1 MIIQENT
8 IIHGDSL
15 TVLRQMEPESVDAI
29 ITDPPYGIN
38 YVSQTASIKN
48 DKSPFIWFLY
58 DAFRVLKSGEAGRGG
73 LICFTRWDVE
83 QTFIDAMKIAG
94 FNVKSEVIWDKV
106 YHGMG
111 DTKAAFAPSHEN
123 IVFAVKGKYSFPGS
137 RPKDLVTFP
146 KINSSKM
153 VHPTEKPV
161 GLLANLISS
170 VTKPGDLILDP
181 FDSDDVTH
189 FNARG
194 VYALLYGREDVRLS
208 AGDGDALRWLPQRAG
223 KDFREK
229 VAAIWDDARVSGFL
243 TAELTGDKS
252 AMDDGD
258 YLAMQ
263 ETGLAHLFAVSGLH
277 CAFLVTLL
285 ALLISRRQ
293 RLLCA
298 VTIPLLLFYM
308 VMVGMSPSV
317 VRACIMQIFLL
328 IAPLFRRG
336 SDPLT
341 SLAAAL
347 LVILLCNPFAAA
359 SVSLQLSFSATLGM
373 VLLSPRLYKLLTG
386 WYKGKCRP
394 LRTALCFVAANLSAT
409 LSAVVFTAPLT
420 AWYFRIFVLV
430 APLSSLLAVPAAGWS
445 FMAAFV
451 TVLLGFVWLP
461 LASLLGWISWA
472 LVRYIL
478 WIANGMMSWRYHAVY
493 FTNPYLIYWLLFLY
507 AAFIGCAATPD
518 GKRKYLL
525 ASALSVLTLTA
536 AIWVNRQD
544 YQYGVLTALT
554 LDVGQGESV
563 ILTSDGE
570 TALVD
575 CGSSN
580 SYKDPGGLAAD
591 TLHSMGVRELSAVVV
606 THYHADHT
614 NGLYEVLRRIPVQ
627 TIYLPDIED
636 EYGVRERLVSLA
648 EEKGAQVTYV
658 TKETAD
664 TLGDT
669 VLTIYPPV
677 QSGGDLNE
685 LGLTA
690 LASAGDFDLL
700 ITGDMSGSTEKKLV
714 ETYALPDIEVLVV
727 SHHGSRYS
735 SNIRFLK
742 SVTPEAAVISV
753 GDNNY
758 GHPSEETLQRL
769 LAVGADIWRT
779 DQQGTIRITVNGG

>member
-1 MIIQENT
+1 M
-8 IIHGDSL
+8 
-15 TVLRQMEPESVDAI
+15 
-29 ITDPPYGIN
+29 
-38 YVSQTASIKN
+38 
-48 DKSPFIWFLY
+48 
-58 DAFRVLKSGEAGRGG
+58 RVLATIGFSFSAGVFLAALLPWNGWQLYAAGGVLLLALAWLFAARKQKYFRRGLLILLPLAVSLAYFVGYDHLVRQPIEDRCGAASDFAATVCDWPQATERGARVTVELEGYHRARAVLYGEAELLAARP
-73 LICFTRWDVE
+73 
-83 QTFIDAMKIAG
+83 
-94 FNVKSEVIWDKV
+94 
-106 YHGMG
+106 G
-111 DTKAAFAPSHEN
+111 DTVTGTAQWQSAAH
-123 IVFAVKGKYSFPGS
+123 
-137 RPKDLVTFP
+137 
-146 KINSSKM
+146 
-153 VHPTEKPV
+153 
-161 GLLANLISS
+161 
-170 VTKPGDLILDP
+170 

-223 KDFREK
+223 KAFREK

-451 TVLLGFVWLP
+451 TALLGFVWLP
-461 LASLLGWISWA
+461 LASLLGWISWV

-493 FTNPYLIYWLLFLY
+493 FTNPYLVYWLLFLY

-563 ILTSDGE
+563 ILTSGGE

-742 SVTPEAAVISV
+742 AVMPEAAVISV

>member
-1 MIIQENT
+1 M
-8 IIHGDSL
+8 
-15 TVLRQMEPESVDAI
+15 
-29 ITDPPYGIN
+29 
-38 YVSQTASIKN
+38 
-48 DKSPFIWFLY
+48 
-58 DAFRVLKSGEAGRGG
+58 RVLATIGFSFSAGVFLAALLPWTGWQLYAAGGVLLLALAWLFAARKQKYFRRGLLILLPLVVSLAYFAGYDHLVRQPIEDRCGVVSDFTATVCDWPQATERGARVTVELEGYHRARAVLYGEAELLAARP
-73 LICFTRWDVE
+73 
-83 QTFIDAMKIAG
+83 
-94 FNVKSEVIWDKV
+94 
-106 YHGMG
+106 G
-111 DTKAAFAPSHEN
+111 DTVTGTAQWQSAAH
-123 IVFAVKGKYSFPGS
+123 
-137 RPKDLVTFP
+137 
-146 KINSSKM
+146 
-153 VHPTEKPV
+153 
-161 GLLANLISS
+161 
-170 VTKPGDLILDP
+170 

-223 KDFREK
+223 KAFREK
-229 VAAIWDDARVSGFL
+229 VAAIWDDPRVSGFL

-394 LRTALCFVAANLSAT
+394 LRAALCFVAANLSAT

-563 ILTSDGE
+563 ILTSGGE

-669 VLTIYPPV
+669 ILTIYPPV

-742 SVTPEAAVISV
+742 AVTPEAAVISV

-769 LAVGADIWRT
+769 LAIGADIWRT

>member
-1 MIIQENT
+1 M
-8 IIHGDSL
+8 
-15 TVLRQMEPESVDAI
+15 
-29 ITDPPYGIN
+29 
-38 YVSQTASIKN
+38 
-48 DKSPFIWFLY
+48 
-58 DAFRVLKSGEAGRGG
+58 RVLATIGFSFSAGVFLAALLPWNGWQLYAAGGVLLLALAWLFAARKQKYFRRGLLILLPLAVSLAYFAGYDHLVRQPIEDRCGAASDFTATVCDWPQATERGAKITVELEGYHRARAVLYGEAELLAARP
-73 LICFTRWDVE
+73 
-83 QTFIDAMKIAG
+83 
-94 FNVKSEVIWDKV
+94 
-106 YHGMG
+106 G
-111 DTKAAFAPSHEN
+111 DTVTGTAQWQSAAH
-123 IVFAVKGKYSFPGS
+123 
-137 RPKDLVTFP
+137 
-146 KINSSKM
+146 
-153 VHPTEKPV
+153 
-161 GLLANLISS
+161 
-170 VTKPGDLILDP
+170 

-223 KDFREK
+223 KAFREK
-229 VAAIWDDARVSGFL
+229 VAAIWDDPRVSGFL

-394 LRTALCFVAANLSAT
+394 LRAALCFVAANLSAT

-563 ILTSDGE
+563 ILTSGGE

-669 VLTIYPPV
+669 ILTIYPPV

-742 SVTPEAAVISV
+742 AVTPEAAVISV

-769 LAVGADIWRT
+769 LAIGADIWRT

>member
-1 MIIQENT
+1 M
-8 IIHGDSL
+8 
-15 TVLRQMEPESVDAI
+15 
-29 ITDPPYGIN
+29 
-38 YVSQTASIKN
+38 
-48 DKSPFIWFLY
+48 
-58 DAFRVLKSGEAGRGG
+58 RVLATIGFSFSAGVFLAALLPWNGWQLYAAGGVLLLALAWLFAARKQKYFRRGLLILLPLAVSLAYFAGYDHLVRQPIENRCGAASDFTATVCDWPQATERGARVTVELEGYRRARAVLYGEAELLAARP
-73 LICFTRWDVE
+73 
-83 QTFIDAMKIAG
+83 
-94 FNVKSEVIWDKV
+94 
-106 YHGMG
+106 G
-111 DTKAAFAPSHEN
+111 DTVTGTAQWQSAAH
-123 IVFAVKGKYSFPGS
+123 
-137 RPKDLVTFP
+137 
-146 KINSSKM
+146 
-153 VHPTEKPV
+153 
-161 GLLANLISS
+161 
-170 VTKPGDLILDP
+170 

-208 AGDGDALRWLPQRAG
+208 AGDGLRWLPQRAG
-223 KDFREK
+223 KAFREK

-394 LRTALCFVAANLSAT
+394 LRAALCFVAANLSAT

-451 TVLLGFVWLP
+451 TALLGFVWLP

-563 ILTSDGE
+563 ILTSGGE

-658 TKETAD
+658 TKETTD

>member
-1 MIIQENT
+1 M
-8 IIHGDSL
+8 
-15 TVLRQMEPESVDAI
+15 
-29 ITDPPYGIN
+29 
-38 YVSQTASIKN
+38 
-48 DKSPFIWFLY
+48 
-58 DAFRVLKSGEAGRGG
+58 RVLATIGFSFSAGVFLAALLPWTGWQLYAAGGVLLLALAWLFAARKQKYFRRGLLILLPLAVSLAYFAGYDHLVRQPIENRCGAASDFAATVCDWPQATEHGAKITVELEGYHRARAVLYGEAELLAARP
-73 LICFTRWDVE
+73 
-83 QTFIDAMKIAG
+83 
-94 FNVKSEVIWDKV
+94 
-106 YHGMG
+106 G
-111 DTKAAFAPSHEN
+111 DTVTGTAQWQSAAH
-123 IVFAVKGKYSFPGS
+123 
-137 RPKDLVTFP
+137 
-146 KINSSKM
+146 
-153 VHPTEKPV
+153 
-161 GLLANLISS
+161 
-170 VTKPGDLILDP
+170 

-223 KDFREK
+223 KAFREK
-229 VAAIWDDARVSGFL
+229 VAAIWDDPRVSGFL

-373 VLLSPRLYKLLTG
+373 VLLSSRLYKLLTG

-394 LRTALCFVAANLSAT
+394 LRAALCFVAANLSAT

-507 AAFIGCAATPD
+507 AVFIGCAATPD

-525 ASALSVLTLTA
+525 ASALSVLTLAA

-563 ILTSDGE
+563 ILTSGGE

-669 VLTIYPPV
+669 ILTIYPPV

>member
-1 MIIQENT
+1 M
-8 IIHGDSL
+8 
-15 TVLRQMEPESVDAI
+15 
-29 ITDPPYGIN
+29 
-38 YVSQTASIKN
+38 
-48 DKSPFIWFLY
+48 
-58 DAFRVLKSGEAGRGG
+58 RVLATIGLSFSAGVFLAALLPWTGWQLYAAGGVLLLALAWLFAARKQKYFRRGLLLLLSLAVSLAYFVGYDHLVRQPIENRCGAASDFTATVCDWPQATERGARVTVELEGYHRARAVLYGEAELLAARP
-73 LICFTRWDVE
+73 
-83 QTFIDAMKIAG
+83 
-94 FNVKSEVIWDKV
+94 
-106 YHGMG
+106 G
-111 DTKAAFAPSHEN
+111 DTVTGTAQWQS
-123 IVFAVKGKYSFPGS
+123 AVHF
-137 RPKDLVTFP
+137 
-146 KINSSKM
+146 N
-153 VHPTEKPV
+153 
-161 GLLANLISS
+161 
-170 VTKPGDLILDP
+170 
-181 FDSDDVTH
+181 SDDVTH

-223 KDFREK
+223 KAFREK
-229 VAAIWDDARVSGFL
+229 VAAIWDDPRVSGFL

-563 ILTSDGE
+563 ILTSGGE

-627 TIYLPDIED
+627 TVYLPDIED

>member
-1 MIIQENT
+1 M
-8 IIHGDSL
+8 
-15 TVLRQMEPESVDAI
+15 
-29 ITDPPYGIN
+29 
-38 YVSQTASIKN
+38 
-48 DKSPFIWFLY
+48 
-58 DAFRVLKSGEAGRGG
+58 RVLATIGFSFSAGVFLAALLPWTGWQLYAAGGVLLLALAWLFAARKQKYFRRGLLILLPLVVSLAYFAGYDHLVCQPIEDRCGAASDFTATVCDWPQATERGARVTVELEGYHRARAVLYGEAELLAARP
-73 LICFTRWDVE
+73 
-83 QTFIDAMKIAG
+83 
-94 FNVKSEVIWDKV
+94 
-106 YHGMG
+106 G
-111 DTKAAFAPSHEN
+111 DTVTGTAQWQSAAH
-123 IVFAVKGKYSFPGS
+123 
-137 RPKDLVTFP
+137 
-146 KINSSKM
+146 
-153 VHPTEKPV
+153 
-161 GLLANLISS
+161 
-170 VTKPGDLILDP
+170 

-223 KDFREK
+223 KAFREK
-229 VAAIWDDARVSGFL
+229 VAAIWDDPRVSGFL

-394 LRTALCFVAANLSAT
+394 LRAALCFVAANLSAT

-563 ILTSDGE
+563 ILTSGGE

-742 SVTPEAAVISV
+742 AVTPEAAVISV

-769 LAVGADIWRT
+769 LAIGADIWRT

>member
-1 MIIQENT
+1 MCVLAT
-8 IIHGDSL
+8 IGFSFSAGVFLAALLPWTGWQLYAAGGVLLLALAWLFAARKQKYFRRGLLILLPLVVSL
-15 TVLRQMEPESVDAI
+15 AYFAGYDHLVRQPIEDRCGAASDFTATVCDWPQATERGARVTVELEGYHRARAV
-29 ITDPPYGIN
+29 
-38 YVSQTASIKN
+38 
-48 DKSPFIWFLY
+48 LY
-58 DAFRVLKSGEAGRGG
+58 GEAELLAARP
-73 LICFTRWDVE
+73 
-83 QTFIDAMKIAG
+83 
-94 FNVKSEVIWDKV
+94 
-106 YHGMG
+106 G
-111 DTKAAFAPSHEN
+111 DTVTGTAQWQSAAH
-123 IVFAVKGKYSFPGS
+123 
-137 RPKDLVTFP
+137 
-146 KINSSKM
+146 
-153 VHPTEKPV
+153 
-161 GLLANLISS
+161 
-170 VTKPGDLILDP
+170 

-223 KDFREK
+223 KAFREK
-229 VAAIWDDARVSGFL
+229 VAAIWDDPRVSGFL

-394 LRTALCFVAANLSAT
+394 LRAALCFVAANLSAT

-563 ILTSDGE
+563 ILTSGGE

-669 VLTIYPPV
+669 ILTIYPPV

-742 SVTPEAAVISV
+742 AVTPEAAVISV

-769 LAVGADIWRT
+769 LAIGADIWRT

>member
-1 MIIQENT
+1 M
-8 IIHGDSL
+8 
-15 TVLRQMEPESVDAI
+15 
-29 ITDPPYGIN
+29 
-38 YVSQTASIKN
+38 
-48 DKSPFIWFLY
+48 
-58 DAFRVLKSGEAGRGG
+58 RVLATIGFSFSAGVFLAALLPWTGWQLYAAGGVLLLALAWLFAARKQKYFRRGLLILLPLVVSLAYFAGYDHLVRQPIEDRCGAASDFTATVCDWPQATERGARVTVELEGYHRARAVLYGEAELLAARP
-73 LICFTRWDVE
+73 
-83 QTFIDAMKIAG
+83 
-94 FNVKSEVIWDKV
+94 
-106 YHGMG
+106 G
-111 DTKAAFAPSHEN
+111 DTVTGTAQWQSAAH
-123 IVFAVKGKYSFPGS
+123 
-137 RPKDLVTFP
+137 
-146 KINSSKM
+146 
-153 VHPTEKPV
+153 
-161 GLLANLISS
+161 
-170 VTKPGDLILDP
+170 

-223 KDFREK
+223 KAFREK
-229 VAAIWDDARVSGFL
+229 VAAIWDDPRVSGFL

-373 VLLSPRLYKLLTG
+373 VQLSPRLYKLLTG

-394 LRTALCFVAANLSAT
+394 LRAALCFVAANLSAT

-563 ILTSDGE
+563 ILTSGGE

-669 VLTIYPPV
+669 ILTIYPPV

-742 SVTPEAAVISV
+742 AVTPEAAVISV

-769 LAVGADIWRT
+769 LAIGADIWRT

>member
-1 MIIQENT
+1 M
-8 IIHGDSL
+8 
-15 TVLRQMEPESVDAI
+15 
-29 ITDPPYGIN
+29 
-38 YVSQTASIKN
+38 
-48 DKSPFIWFLY
+48 
-58 DAFRVLKSGEAGRGG
+58 RVLATIGFSFSAGVFLAALLPWNGWQLYAAGGVLLLALAWLFAARKQKYFRRGLLILLPLAVSLAYFAGYDHLVRQPIEDRCGAASDFAATVCDWPQATERGARVTVELEGYHRARAVLYGEAELLAARP
-73 LICFTRWDVE
+73 
-83 QTFIDAMKIAG
+83 
-94 FNVKSEVIWDKV
+94 
-106 YHGMG
+106 G
-111 DTKAAFAPSHEN
+111 DTVTGTAQWQSAAH
-123 IVFAVKGKYSFPGS
+123 
-137 RPKDLVTFP
+137 
-146 KINSSKM
+146 
-153 VHPTEKPV
+153 
-161 GLLANLISS
+161 
-170 VTKPGDLILDP
+170 

-223 KDFREK
+223 KAFREK
-229 VAAIWDDARVSGFL
+229 VAAIWDDPRVSGFL

-373 VLLSPRLYKLLTG
+373 VLLSPRLYKLLAG

-394 LRTALCFVAANLSAT
+394 LRAALCFVAANLSAT

-461 LASLLGWISWA
+461 LASLLGWISWV

-563 ILTSDGE
+563 ILTSGGE

-714 ETYALPDIEVLVV
+714 ETYALPNIEVLVV

-742 SVTPEAAVISV
+742 AVTPEAAVISV

>member
-1 MIIQENT
+1 M
-8 IIHGDSL
+8 
-15 TVLRQMEPESVDAI
+15 
-29 ITDPPYGIN
+29 
-38 YVSQTASIKN
+38 
-48 DKSPFIWFLY
+48 
-58 DAFRVLKSGEAGRGG
+58 RVLATIGFSFSAGVFLAALLPWNGWQLYAAGGVLLLALAWLFAARKQKYFRRGLLILLPLAVSLAYFAGYDHLVRQPIENRCGAASDFAATVCDWPQATERGARVTVELEGYHRARAVLYGEAELLAARP
-73 LICFTRWDVE
+73 
-83 QTFIDAMKIAG
+83 
-94 FNVKSEVIWDKV
+94 
-106 YHGMG
+106 G
-111 DTKAAFAPSHEN
+111 DTVTGTAQWQSAAH
-123 IVFAVKGKYSFPGS
+123 
-137 RPKDLVTFP
+137 
-146 KINSSKM
+146 
-153 VHPTEKPV
+153 
-161 GLLANLISS
+161 
-170 VTKPGDLILDP
+170 

-223 KDFREK
+223 KAFREK
-229 VAAIWDDARVSGFL
+229 VAAIWDDPRVSGFL

>member
-1 MIIQENT
+1 M
-8 IIHGDSL
+8 
-15 TVLRQMEPESVDAI
+15 
-29 ITDPPYGIN
+29 
-38 YVSQTASIKN
+38 
-48 DKSPFIWFLY
+48 
-58 DAFRVLKSGEAGRGG
+58 RVLATIGFSFSAGVFLAALLPWTGWQLYAAGGVLLLALAWLFAARKQKYFRRGLLILLPLAVSLAYFAGYDHLVRQPIEDRCGAASDFTATVCDWPQATERGARVTVELEGYHRARAVLYGEAELLAARP
-73 LICFTRWDVE
+73 
-83 QTFIDAMKIAG
+83 
-94 FNVKSEVIWDKV
+94 
-106 YHGMG
+106 G
-111 DTKAAFAPSHEN
+111 DTVTGTAQWQSAAH
-123 IVFAVKGKYSFPGS
+123 
-137 RPKDLVTFP
+137 
-146 KINSSKM
+146 
-153 VHPTEKPV
+153 
-161 GLLANLISS
+161 
-170 VTKPGDLILDP
+170 

-223 KDFREK
+223 KAFREK
-229 VAAIWDDARVSGFL
+229 VATIWDDARVSGFL

-563 ILTSDGE
+563 ILTSGGE

>member
-1 MIIQENT
+1 MLLALAWLFAARKQKYFRRGLLILLPLAV
-8 IIHGDSL
+8 SL
-15 TVLRQMEPESVDAI
+15 AYFAGYDHLVRQPIEDRCGAASDFAATVCDWPQATERGARVTVELEGYHRARAV
-29 ITDPPYGIN
+29 
-38 YVSQTASIKN
+38 
-48 DKSPFIWFLY
+48 LY
-58 DAFRVLKSGEAGRGG
+58 GEAELLAARP
-73 LICFTRWDVE
+73 
-83 QTFIDAMKIAG
+83 
-94 FNVKSEVIWDKV
+94 
-106 YHGMG
+106 G
-111 DTKAAFAPSHEN
+111 DTVTGTAQWQSAAH
-123 IVFAVKGKYSFPGS
+123 
-137 RPKDLVTFP
+137 
-146 KINSSKM
+146 
-153 VHPTEKPV
+153 
-161 GLLANLISS
+161 
-170 VTKPGDLILDP
+170 

-223 KDFREK
+223 KAFREK
-229 VAAIWDDARVSGFL
+229 VAAIWDDPRVSGFL

-373 VLLSPRLYKLLTG
+373 VLLSPRLYKLLAG

-394 LRTALCFVAANLSAT
+394 LRAALCFVAANLSAT

-461 LASLLGWISWA
+461 LASLLGWISWV

-563 ILTSDGE
+563 ILTSGGE

>member
-1 MIIQENT
+1 M
-8 IIHGDSL
+8 
-15 TVLRQMEPESVDAI
+15 
-29 ITDPPYGIN
+29 
-38 YVSQTASIKN
+38 
-48 DKSPFIWFLY
+48 
-58 DAFRVLKSGEAGRGG
+58 RVLATIGFSFSAGVFLAALLPWNGWQLYAAGGVLLLALAWLFAARKQKYFRRGLLILLPLAVSLAYFAGYDHLVRQPIEDRCGAASDFTATVCDWPQATERGAKITVELEGYHRARAVLYGEAELLAARP
-73 LICFTRWDVE
+73 
-83 QTFIDAMKIAG
+83 
-94 FNVKSEVIWDKV
+94 
-106 YHGMG
+106 G
-111 DTKAAFAPSHEN
+111 DTVTGTAQWQS
-123 IVFAVKGKYSFPGS
+123 AV
-137 RPKDLVTFP
+137 
-146 KINSSKM
+146 
-153 VHPTEKPV
+153 H
-161 GLLANLISS
+161 
-170 VTKPGDLILDP
+170 

-223 KDFREK
+223 KAFREK

-328 IAPLFRRG
+328 IAPLFRRS

-563 ILTSDGE
+563 ILTSGGE

-658 TKETAD
+658 TKETTD

>member
-1 MIIQENT
+1 MTGGGERT
-8 IIHGDSL
+8 
-15 TVLRQMEPESVDAI
+15 M
-29 ITDPPYGIN
+29 
-38 YVSQTASIKN
+38 
-48 DKSPFIWFLY
+48 
-58 DAFRVLKSGEAGRGG
+58 RVLATIGFSFSAGVFLAALLPWNGWQLYAAGGVLLLALAWLFAARKQKYFRRGLLILLPLAVSLAYFAGYDHLVRQPIEDRCGAASDFAATVCDWPQATERGARVTVELEGYYRARAVLYGEAELLAARP
-73 LICFTRWDVE
+73 
-83 QTFIDAMKIAG
+83 
-94 FNVKSEVIWDKV
+94 
-106 YHGMG
+106 G
-111 DTKAAFAPSHEN
+111 DTVTGTAQWQS
-123 IVFAVKGKYSFPGS
+123 AV
-137 RPKDLVTFP
+137 
-146 KINSSKM
+146 
-153 VHPTEKPV
+153 H
-161 GLLANLISS
+161 
-170 VTKPGDLILDP
+170 

-223 KDFREK
+223 KAFREK

-563 ILTSDGE
+563 ILTSGGE

-591 TLHSMGVRELSAVVV
+591 MLHSMGVRELSAVVV

-627 TIYLPDIED
+627 TVYLPDIED

-742 SVTPEAAVISV
+742 AVMPEAAVISV

>member
-1 MIIQENT
+1 M
-8 IIHGDSL
+8 
-15 TVLRQMEPESVDAI
+15 
-29 ITDPPYGIN
+29 
-38 YVSQTASIKN
+38 
-48 DKSPFIWFLY
+48 
-58 DAFRVLKSGEAGRGG
+58 RVLATIGFSFSAGVFLAALLPWNGWQLYAAGGVLLLALAWLFAARKQKYFRRGLLILLPLAVSLAYFAGYDHLVRQPIENRCGAASDFAATVCDWPQATERGAKITVELEGYHRARAVLYGEAELLAARP
-73 LICFTRWDVE
+73 
-83 QTFIDAMKIAG
+83 
-94 FNVKSEVIWDKV
+94 
-106 YHGMG
+106 G
-111 DTKAAFAPSHEN
+111 DTVTGTAQWQS
-123 IVFAVKGKYSFPGS
+123 AVHF
-137 RPKDLVTFP
+137 
-146 KINSSKM
+146 N
-153 VHPTEKPV
+153 
-161 GLLANLISS
+161 
-170 VTKPGDLILDP
+170 
-181 FDSDDVTH
+181 SDDVTH

-223 KDFREK
+223 KAFREK

-493 FTNPYLIYWLLFLY
+493 FTNPYLVYWLLFLY

-563 ILTSDGE
+563 ILTSGGE

>member
-1 MIIQENT
+1 M
-8 IIHGDSL
+8 
-15 TVLRQMEPESVDAI
+15 
-29 ITDPPYGIN
+29 
-38 YVSQTASIKN
+38 
-48 DKSPFIWFLY
+48 
-58 DAFRVLKSGEAGRGG
+58 RVLATIGFSFSAGVFLAALLPWNGWQLYAAGAVTLLALAWLFAARGRKYFRRGLLLLLSLAVSLAYFVGYDHLVRQPIEDRCGAASDFAATVCDWPQATERGAKITVELEGYHRARAVLYGEAELLAARP
-73 LICFTRWDVE
+73 
-83 QTFIDAMKIAG
+83 
-94 FNVKSEVIWDKV
+94 
-106 YHGMG
+106 G
-111 DTKAAFAPSHEN
+111 DTVTGTAQWQS
-123 IVFAVKGKYSFPGS
+123 AVHF
-137 RPKDLVTFP
+137 
-146 KINSSKM
+146 N
-153 VHPTEKPV
+153 
-161 GLLANLISS
+161 
-170 VTKPGDLILDP
+170 
-181 FDSDDVTH
+181 SDDVTH

-208 AGDGDALRWLPQRAG
+208 AGDGDALRWLPQQAG
-223 KDFREK
+223 KAFREK
-229 VAAIWDDARVSGFL
+229 VAAIWDDPRVSGFL

-373 VLLSPRLYKLLTG
+373 VLLSLRLYKLLTG

-420 AWYFRIFVLV
+420 AYYFRIFVLV

-563 ILTSDGE
+563 ILTSGGE

-742 SVTPEAAVISV
+742 AVMPEAAVISV

>member
-1 MIIQENT
+1 M
-8 IIHGDSL
+8 
-15 TVLRQMEPESVDAI
+15 
-29 ITDPPYGIN
+29 
-38 YVSQTASIKN
+38 
-48 DKSPFIWFLY
+48 
-58 DAFRVLKSGEAGRGG
+58 RVLATIGFSFSAGVFLAALLPWTGWQLYAAGGVLLLALAWLFAARKQKYFRRGLLILLPLAVSLAYFAGYDHLVRQPIEDRCGAASDFTATVCDWPQATERGARVTVELEGYHRARAVLYGEAELLAARP
-73 LICFTRWDVE
+73 
-83 QTFIDAMKIAG
+83 
-94 FNVKSEVIWDKV
+94 
-106 YHGMG
+106 G
-111 DTKAAFAPSHEN
+111 DTVTGTAQWQSAAH
-123 IVFAVKGKYSFPGS
+123 
-137 RPKDLVTFP
+137 
-146 KINSSKM
+146 
-153 VHPTEKPV
+153 
-161 GLLANLISS
+161 
-170 VTKPGDLILDP
+170 

-223 KDFREK
+223 KAFREK
-229 VAAIWDDARVSGFL
+229 VAAIWDDPRVSGFL

-394 LRTALCFVAANLSAT
+394 LRAALCFVAANLSAT

-461 LASLLGWISWA
+461 LVRLLGWISWV

-525 ASALSVLTLTA
+525 VSALSVLTLTA
-536 AIWVNRQD
+536 AIWVNCQD

-563 ILTSDGE
+563 ILTSGGE

>member
-1 MIIQENT
+1 M
-8 IIHGDSL
+8 
-15 TVLRQMEPESVDAI
+15 
-29 ITDPPYGIN
+29 
-38 YVSQTASIKN
+38 
-48 DKSPFIWFLY
+48 
-58 DAFRVLKSGEAGRGG
+58 RVLATIGFSFSAGVFLAALLPWNGWQLYAAGGVLLLALAWLFAARKQKYFRRGLLILLPLAVSLAYFAGYDHLVRQPIEDRCGAASDFTATVCDWPQATERGARVTVELEGYHRARAVLYGEAELLAARP
-73 LICFTRWDVE
+73 
-83 QTFIDAMKIAG
+83 
-94 FNVKSEVIWDKV
+94 
-106 YHGMG
+106 G
-111 DTKAAFAPSHEN
+111 DTVTGTAQWQSAAH
-123 IVFAVKGKYSFPGS
+123 
-137 RPKDLVTFP
+137 
-146 KINSSKM
+146 
-153 VHPTEKPV
+153 
-161 GLLANLISS
+161 
-170 VTKPGDLILDP
+170 

-194 VYALLYGREDVRLS
+194 VYVLLYGREDVRLS

-223 KDFREK
+223 KAFREK
-229 VAAIWDDARVSGFL
+229 VAAIWDDPRVSGFL

-394 LRTALCFVAANLSAT
+394 LRAALCFVAANLSAT

-525 ASALSVLTLTA
+525 ASALSVATLTA

-563 ILTSDGE
+563 ILTSGGE

>member
-1 MIIQENT
+1 M
-8 IIHGDSL
+8 
-15 TVLRQMEPESVDAI
+15 
-29 ITDPPYGIN
+29 
-38 YVSQTASIKN
+38 
-48 DKSPFIWFLY
+48 
-58 DAFRVLKSGEAGRGG
+58 RVLATIGFSFSAGVFLAALLPWNGWQLYAAGGILLLALAWLFAARKQKYFRRGLLILLPLAVSLAYFAGYDHLVRQPIEDRCGAVSDFAATVCDWPQATERGARVTVELEGYHRARAVLYGEAELLAARP
-73 LICFTRWDVE
+73 
-83 QTFIDAMKIAG
+83 
-94 FNVKSEVIWDKV
+94 
-106 YHGMG
+106 G
-111 DTKAAFAPSHEN
+111 DTVTGTAQWQSAAH
-123 IVFAVKGKYSFPGS
+123 
-137 RPKDLVTFP
+137 
-146 KINSSKM
+146 
-153 VHPTEKPV
+153 
-161 GLLANLISS
+161 
-170 VTKPGDLILDP
+170 

-223 KDFREK
+223 KAFREK
-229 VAAIWDDARVSGFL
+229 VAAIWDDPRVSGFL

-373 VLLSPRLYKLLTG
+373 VLLSPRLYKLLAG

-394 LRTALCFVAANLSAT
+394 LRAALCFVAANLSAT

-461 LASLLGWISWA
+461 LASLLGWISWV

-563 ILTSDGE
+563 ILTSGGE

-714 ETYALPDIEVLVV
+714 ETYALPNIEVLVV

-742 SVTPEAAVISV
+742 AVTPEAAVISV

>member
-1 MIIQENT
+1 M
-8 IIHGDSL
+8 
-15 TVLRQMEPESVDAI
+15 
-29 ITDPPYGIN
+29 
-38 YVSQTASIKN
+38 
-48 DKSPFIWFLY
+48 
-58 DAFRVLKSGEAGRGG
+58 RVLATIGFSFSAGVFLAALLPWTGWQLYAAGGVLLLALVWLFAARKQKYFRRGLLILLPLVVSLAYFAGYDHLVRQPIEDRCGAASDFTATVCDWPQATERGARVTVELEGYHRARAVLYGEAELLAARP
-73 LICFTRWDVE
+73 
-83 QTFIDAMKIAG
+83 
-94 FNVKSEVIWDKV
+94 
-106 YHGMG
+106 G
-111 DTKAAFAPSHEN
+111 DTVTGTAQWQSAAH
-123 IVFAVKGKYSFPGS
+123 
-137 RPKDLVTFP
+137 
-146 KINSSKM
+146 
-153 VHPTEKPV
+153 
-161 GLLANLISS
+161 
-170 VTKPGDLILDP
+170 

-223 KDFREK
+223 KAFREK
-229 VAAIWDDARVSGFL
+229 VAAIWDDPRVSGFL

-394 LRTALCFVAANLSAT
+394 LRAALCFVAANLSAT

-563 ILTSDGE
+563 ILTSGGE

-669 VLTIYPPV
+669 ILTIYPPV

-742 SVTPEAAVISV
+742 AVTPEAAVISV

-769 LAVGADIWRT
+769 LAIGADIWRT

>member
-1 MIIQENT
+1 MRVLATIGFSFSAGVFLAALLPWNGWQLYAAGGVLLLALAWLFAARKQKYFRRGLLLLLSLAVSLAYFVGYDHLVRQPIENRCGAASDFT
-8 IIHGDSL
+8 ATVCDWPQATERGARVTVELEGYHRAR
-15 TVLRQMEPESVDAI
+15 TVL
-29 ITDPPYGIN
+29 Y
-38 YVSQTASIKN
+38 
-48 DKSPFIWFLY
+48 
-58 DAFRVLKSGEAGRGG
+58 GEAELLAARP
-73 LICFTRWDVE
+73 
-83 QTFIDAMKIAG
+83 
-94 FNVKSEVIWDKV
+94 
-106 YHGMG
+106 G
-111 DTKAAFAPSHEN
+111 DTVTGTAQWQSAAHFN
-123 IVFAVKGKYSFPGS
+123 
-137 RPKDLVTFP
+137 
-146 KINSSKM
+146 
-153 VHPTEKPV
+153 
-161 GLLANLISS
+161 
-170 VTKPGDLILDP
+170 
-181 FDSDDVTH
+181 SDDVTH

-223 KDFREK
+223 KAFREK

-461 LASLLGWISWA
+461 LASLLGWISWT

-563 ILTSDGE
+563 ILTSGGE

>member
-1 MIIQENT
+1 M
-8 IIHGDSL
+8 
-15 TVLRQMEPESVDAI
+15 
-29 ITDPPYGIN
+29 
-38 YVSQTASIKN
+38 
-48 DKSPFIWFLY
+48 
-58 DAFRVLKSGEAGRGG
+58 RVLATIGFSFSAGVFLAALLPWTGWQLYAAGGVLLLALAWLFAARKQKYFRRGLLILLPLVVSLAYFAGYDHLVRQPIEDRCGAASDFTATVCDWPQATERGARVTVELEGYHRARAVLYGEAELLAARP
-73 LICFTRWDVE
+73 
-83 QTFIDAMKIAG
+83 
-94 FNVKSEVIWDKV
+94 
-106 YHGMG
+106 G
-111 DTKAAFAPSHEN
+111 DTVTGTAQWQSAAH
-123 IVFAVKGKYSFPGS
+123 
-137 RPKDLVTFP
+137 
-146 KINSSKM
+146 
-153 VHPTEKPV
+153 
-161 GLLANLISS
+161 
-170 VTKPGDLILDP
+170 

-223 KDFREK
+223 KAFREK
-229 VAAIWDDARVSGFL
+229 VAAIWDDPRVSGFL

-373 VLLSPRLYKLLTG
+373 VLLSPRLYKLLAG

-394 LRTALCFVAANLSAT
+394 LRAALCFVAANLSAT

-461 LASLLGWISWA
+461 LASLLGWISWV

-563 ILTSDGE
+563 ILTSGGE

-669 VLTIYPPV
+669 ILTIYPPV

>member
-1 MIIQENT
+1 M
-8 IIHGDSL
+8 
-15 TVLRQMEPESVDAI
+15 
-29 ITDPPYGIN
+29 
-38 YVSQTASIKN
+38 
-48 DKSPFIWFLY
+48 
-58 DAFRVLKSGEAGRGG
+58 RVLATIGFSFSAGVFLAALLPWTGWQLYAAGGVLLLALAWLFAARKQKYFRRGLLILLPLVVSLAYFAGYDHLVRQPIEDRCGAASDFTATVCDWPQATERGARVTVELEGYHRARAVLYGEAELLAARP
-73 LICFTRWDVE
+73 
-83 QTFIDAMKIAG
+83 
-94 FNVKSEVIWDKV
+94 
-106 YHGMG
+106 G
-111 DTKAAFAPSHEN
+111 DTVTGTAQWQSAAH
-123 IVFAVKGKYSFPGS
+123 
-137 RPKDLVTFP
+137 
-146 KINSSKM
+146 
-153 VHPTEKPV
+153 
-161 GLLANLISS
+161 
-170 VTKPGDLILDP
+170 

-223 KDFREK
+223 KAFREK
-229 VAAIWDDARVSGFL
+229 VAAIWDDPRVSGFL

-394 LRTALCFVAANLSAT
+394 LRAALCFVAANLSAT

-536 AIWVNRQD
+536 GIWVNRQD

-563 ILTSDGE
+563 ILTSGGE

-669 VLTIYPPV
+669 ILTIYPPV

-742 SVTPEAAVISV
+742 AVTPEAAVISV

-769 LAVGADIWRT
+769 LAIGADIWRT

>member
-1 MIIQENT
+1 M
-8 IIHGDSL
+8 
-15 TVLRQMEPESVDAI
+15 
-29 ITDPPYGIN
+29 
-38 YVSQTASIKN
+38 
-48 DKSPFIWFLY
+48 
-58 DAFRVLKSGEAGRGG
+58 RVLATIGFSFSAGVFLAALLPWTGWQLYAAGGVLLLALAWLFAARKQKYFRRGLLILLPLAVSLAYFAGYDHLVRQPIENRCGAASDFTATVCDWPQATERGARVTVELEGYHRARAVLYGEAELLAARP
-73 LICFTRWDVE
+73 
-83 QTFIDAMKIAG
+83 
-94 FNVKSEVIWDKV
+94 
-106 YHGMG
+106 G
-111 DTKAAFAPSHEN
+111 DTVTGTAQWQSAAH
-123 IVFAVKGKYSFPGS
+123 
-137 RPKDLVTFP
+137 
-146 KINSSKM
+146 
-153 VHPTEKPV
+153 
-161 GLLANLISS
+161 
-170 VTKPGDLILDP
+170 

-223 KDFREK
+223 KAFREK
-229 VAAIWDDARVSGFL
+229 VAAIWDDPRVSGFL

-563 ILTSDGE
+563 ILTSGGE

>member
-1 MIIQENT
+1 M
-8 IIHGDSL
+8 
-15 TVLRQMEPESVDAI
+15 
-29 ITDPPYGIN
+29 
-38 YVSQTASIKN
+38 
-48 DKSPFIWFLY
+48 
-58 DAFRVLKSGEAGRGG
+58 RVLATIGFSFSAGVFLAALLPWTGWQLYAAGGVLLLALAWLFAARKQKYFRRGLLILLPLAVSLAYFAGYDYLVRQPIEDRCGAASDFTATVCDWPQATERGARVTVELEGYHRARAVLYGEAELLAARP
-73 LICFTRWDVE
+73 
-83 QTFIDAMKIAG
+83 
-94 FNVKSEVIWDKV
+94 
-106 YHGMG
+106 G
-111 DTKAAFAPSHEN
+111 DTVTGTAQWQSAAH
-123 IVFAVKGKYSFPGS
+123 
-137 RPKDLVTFP
+137 
-146 KINSSKM
+146 
-153 VHPTEKPV
+153 
-161 GLLANLISS
+161 
-170 VTKPGDLILDP
+170 

-223 KDFREK
+223 KAFREK
-229 VAAIWDDARVSGFL
+229 VAAIWDDPRVSGFL

-563 ILTSDGE
+563 ILTSGGE

-627 TIYLPDIED
+627 TVYLPDIED

-742 SVTPEAAVISV
+742 SVTPETAVISV

>member
-1 MIIQENT
+1 M
-8 IIHGDSL
+8 
-15 TVLRQMEPESVDAI
+15 
-29 ITDPPYGIN
+29 
-38 YVSQTASIKN
+38 
-48 DKSPFIWFLY
+48 
-58 DAFRVLKSGEAGRGG
+58 RVLATIGFSFSAGVFLAALLPWNGWQLYAAGGILLLALAWLFAARKQKYFRRGLLILLPLAVSLAYFAGYDHLVRQPIEDRCGAASDFAATVCDWPQATERGARVTVELEGYHRARAVLYGEAELLAARP
-73 LICFTRWDVE
+73 
-83 QTFIDAMKIAG
+83 
-94 FNVKSEVIWDKV
+94 
-106 YHGMG
+106 G
-111 DTKAAFAPSHEN
+111 DTVTGTAQWQSAAH
-123 IVFAVKGKYSFPGS
+123 
-137 RPKDLVTFP
+137 
-146 KINSSKM
+146 
-153 VHPTEKPV
+153 
-161 GLLANLISS
+161 
-170 VTKPGDLILDP
+170 

-223 KDFREK
+223 KAFREK

-373 VLLSPRLYKLLTG
+373 VLLSPRLYKLLAG

-445 FMAAFV
+445 FMTAFV

-563 ILTSDGE
+563 ILTSGGE

-627 TIYLPDIED
+627 TVYLPDIED

-658 TKETAD
+658 TKETTD

-690 LASAGDFDLL
+690 LASTGDFDLL

>member
-1 MIIQENT
+1 M
-8 IIHGDSL
+8 
-15 TVLRQMEPESVDAI
+15 
-29 ITDPPYGIN
+29 
-38 YVSQTASIKN
+38 
-48 DKSPFIWFLY
+48 
-58 DAFRVLKSGEAGRGG
+58 RVLATIGFSFSAGVFLAALLPWTGWQLYAAGGVLLLALAWLFAVRKQKYFRRGLLILLPLAVSLAYFAGYDHLVRQPIEDRCGAASDFTATVCDWPQATERGARVTVELEGYHQARAVLYGEAELLAARP
-73 LICFTRWDVE
+73 
-83 QTFIDAMKIAG
+83 
-94 FNVKSEVIWDKV
+94 
-106 YHGMG
+106 G
-111 DTKAAFAPSHEN
+111 DTVTGTAQWQSAAH
-123 IVFAVKGKYSFPGS
+123 
-137 RPKDLVTFP
+137 
-146 KINSSKM
+146 
-153 VHPTEKPV
+153 
-161 GLLANLISS
+161 
-170 VTKPGDLILDP
+170 

-223 KDFREK
+223 KAFREK
-229 VAAIWDDARVSGFL
+229 VAAIWDDPRVSGFL

-507 AAFIGCAATPD
+507 AVFIGCAATPD

-525 ASALSVLTLTA
+525 ASALSVLTLAA

-563 ILTSDGE
+563 ILTSGGE

-714 ETYALPDIEVLVV
+714 ETYALPNIEVLVV

-742 SVTPEAAVISV
+742 AVTPEAAVISV

>member
-1 MIIQENT
+1 M
-8 IIHGDSL
+8 
-15 TVLRQMEPESVDAI
+15 
-29 ITDPPYGIN
+29 
-38 YVSQTASIKN
+38 
-48 DKSPFIWFLY
+48 
-58 DAFRVLKSGEAGRGG
+58 RVLATIGFSFSAGVFLAALLPWNGWQLYAAGGVLLLALAWLFAARKQKYFRRGLLILLPLAVSLAYFAGYDHLVRQPIEDRCGAASDFAATVCDWPQATERGARVTVELEGYHRARAVLYGEAE
-73 LICFTRWDVE
+73 LLAA
-83 QTFIDAMKIAG
+83 QP
-94 FNVKSEVIWDKV
+94 
-106 YHGMG
+106 G
-111 DTKAAFAPSHEN
+111 DTVTGTAQWQSAAH
-123 IVFAVKGKYSFPGS
+123 
-137 RPKDLVTFP
+137 
-146 KINSSKM
+146 
-153 VHPTEKPV
+153 
-161 GLLANLISS
+161 
-170 VTKPGDLILDP
+170 

-223 KDFREK
+223 KAFREK

-386 WYKGKCRP
+386 WYKGKCRL

-451 TVLLGFVWLP
+451 TALLGFVWLP
-461 LASLLGWISWA
+461 LASLLGWISWV

-507 AAFIGCAATPD
+507 AVFIGCAATPD

-563 ILTSDGE
+563 ILTSGGE

-627 TIYLPDIED
+627 TVYLPDIED

-658 TKETAD
+658 TKETAA

-690 LASAGDFDLL
+690 LASAGEFDLL

-742 SVTPEAAVISV
+742 AVMPEAAVISV

-769 LAVGADIWRT
+769 LAVGVDIWRT

>member
-1 MIIQENT
+1 MPPGGVLLLALAWLFAARKQKYFRRGLLILLPLAVSLAYFAGYDHLVRQPIENRCGAASDFT
-8 IIHGDSL
+8 A
-15 TVLRQMEPESVDAI
+15 TVCDWPQATERGARVTVELEGYHRARAV
-29 ITDPPYGIN
+29 
-38 YVSQTASIKN
+38 
-48 DKSPFIWFLY
+48 LY
-58 DAFRVLKSGEAGRGG
+58 GEAELLAARP
-73 LICFTRWDVE
+73 
-83 QTFIDAMKIAG
+83 
-94 FNVKSEVIWDKV
+94 
-106 YHGMG
+106 G
-111 DTKAAFAPSHEN
+111 DTVTGTAQWQS
-123 IVFAVKGKYSFPGS
+123 AVHF
-137 RPKDLVTFP
+137 
-146 KINSSKM
+146 N
-153 VHPTEKPV
+153 
-161 GLLANLISS
+161 
-170 VTKPGDLILDP
+170 
-181 FDSDDVTH
+181 SDDVTH

-223 KDFREK
+223 KAFREK
-229 VAAIWDDARVSGFL
+229 VVAIWDDARVSGFL

-563 ILTSDGE
+563 ILTSGGE

>member
-1 MIIQENT
+1 M
-8 IIHGDSL
+8 
-15 TVLRQMEPESVDAI
+15 
-29 ITDPPYGIN
+29 
-38 YVSQTASIKN
+38 
-48 DKSPFIWFLY
+48 
-58 DAFRVLKSGEAGRGG
+58 RVLATIGFSFSAGVFLAALLPWTGWQLYAAGGVLLLALAWLFAARKQKYFRRGLLILLPLAVSLAYFVGYDHLVRQPIENRCGAASDFTATVCDWPQATERGARVTVELEGYHRARAVLYGEAELLAARP
-73 LICFTRWDVE
+73 
-83 QTFIDAMKIAG
+83 
-94 FNVKSEVIWDKV
+94 
-106 YHGMG
+106 G
-111 DTKAAFAPSHEN
+111 DTVTGTAQWQSAAH
-123 IVFAVKGKYSFPGS
+123 
-137 RPKDLVTFP
+137 
-146 KINSSKM
+146 
-153 VHPTEKPV
+153 
-161 GLLANLISS
+161 
-170 VTKPGDLILDP
+170 

-223 KDFREK
+223 KAFREK
-229 VAAIWDDARVSGFL
+229 VVAIWDDARVSGFL

-563 ILTSDGE
+563 ILTSGGE

-669 VLTIYPPV
+669 ILTIYPPV

>member
-1 MIIQENT
+1 M
-8 IIHGDSL
+8 
-15 TVLRQMEPESVDAI
+15 
-29 ITDPPYGIN
+29 
-38 YVSQTASIKN
+38 
-48 DKSPFIWFLY
+48 
-58 DAFRVLKSGEAGRGG
+58 RVLATIGFSFSAGVFLAALLPWNGWQLYAAGGVLLLALAWLFAARKQKYFRRGLLILLPLVVSLAYFAGYDHLVRQPIEDRCGAASDFTATVCDWPQATERGARVTVELEGYHRARAVLYGEAELLAARP
-73 LICFTRWDVE
+73 
-83 QTFIDAMKIAG
+83 
-94 FNVKSEVIWDKV
+94 
-106 YHGMG
+106 G
-111 DTKAAFAPSHEN
+111 DTVTGTAQWQSAAH
-123 IVFAVKGKYSFPGS
+123 
-137 RPKDLVTFP
+137 
-146 KINSSKM
+146 
-153 VHPTEKPV
+153 
-161 GLLANLISS
+161 
-170 VTKPGDLILDP
+170 

-223 KDFREK
+223 KAFREK

-252 AMDDGD
+252 AMDDED

-386 WYKGKCRP
+386 WYKGKCRL

-451 TVLLGFVWLP
+451 TALLGFVWLP
-461 LASLLGWISWA
+461 LASLLGWISWV

-493 FTNPYLIYWLLFLY
+493 FTNPYLVYWLLFLY

-563 ILTSDGE
+563 ILTSGGE

-690 LASAGDFDLL
+690 QASTGDFDLL

>member
-1 MIIQENT
+1 M
-8 IIHGDSL
+8 
-15 TVLRQMEPESVDAI
+15 
-29 ITDPPYGIN
+29 
-38 YVSQTASIKN
+38 
-48 DKSPFIWFLY
+48 
-58 DAFRVLKSGEAGRGG
+58 RVLATIGFSFSAGVFLAALLPWTGWQLYAAGGVLLLALAWLFAARKQKYFRRGLLILLPLAVSLAYFAGYDHLVRQPIENRCGAASDFAATVCDWPQATEHGAKITVELEGYHRARAVLYGEAELLAARP
-73 LICFTRWDVE
+73 
-83 QTFIDAMKIAG
+83 
-94 FNVKSEVIWDKV
+94 
-106 YHGMG
+106 G
-111 DTKAAFAPSHEN
+111 DTVTGTAQWQSAAH
-123 IVFAVKGKYSFPGS
+123 
-137 RPKDLVTFP
+137 
-146 KINSSKM
+146 
-153 VHPTEKPV
+153 
-161 GLLANLISS
+161 
-170 VTKPGDLILDP
+170 

-223 KDFREK
+223 KAFREK
-229 VAAIWDDARVSGFL
+229 VAAIWDDPRVSGFL

-373 VLLSPRLYKLLTG
+373 VLLSSRLYKLLTG

-394 LRTALCFVAANLSAT
+394 LRAALCFVAANLSAT

-507 AAFIGCAATPD
+507 AVFIGCAATPD

-627 TIYLPDIED
+627 TVYLPDIED

-742 SVTPEAAVISV
+742 AVMPEAAVISV

>member
-1 MIIQENT
+1 M
-8 IIHGDSL
+8 
-15 TVLRQMEPESVDAI
+15 
-29 ITDPPYGIN
+29 
-38 YVSQTASIKN
+38 
-48 DKSPFIWFLY
+48 
-58 DAFRVLKSGEAGRGG
+58 RVLATIGFSFSAGVFLAALLPWTGWQLYAAGGVLLLALAWLFAARKQKYFRRGLLILLPLVVSLAYFAGYDHLVRQPIEDRCGAASDFTATVCDWPQATERGARVTVELEGYHRARAVLYGEAELLAARP
-73 LICFTRWDVE
+73 
-83 QTFIDAMKIAG
+83 
-94 FNVKSEVIWDKV
+94 
-106 YHGMG
+106 G
-111 DTKAAFAPSHEN
+111 DTVTGTAQWQSAAH
-123 IVFAVKGKYSFPGS
+123 
-137 RPKDLVTFP
+137 
-146 KINSSKM
+146 
-153 VHPTEKPV
+153 
-161 GLLANLISS
+161 
-170 VTKPGDLILDP
+170 

-223 KDFREK
+223 KAFREK
-229 VAAIWDDARVSGFL
+229 VAAIWDDPRVSGFL

-563 ILTSDGE
+563 ILTSGGE

-627 TIYLPDIED
+627 TVYLPDIED

-742 SVTPEAAVISV
+742 AVMPEAAVISV

>member
-1 MIIQENT
+1 M
-8 IIHGDSL
+8 
-15 TVLRQMEPESVDAI
+15 
-29 ITDPPYGIN
+29 
-38 YVSQTASIKN
+38 
-48 DKSPFIWFLY
+48 
-58 DAFRVLKSGEAGRGG
+58 RVLATIGFSFSAGVFLAALLPWTGWQLYAAGGVLLLALAWLFAARKQKYFRRGLLILLPLAVSLAYFAGYDHLVRQPIENRCGAASDFAATVCDWPQATEHGAKITVELEGYHRARAVLYGEAELLAARP
-73 LICFTRWDVE
+73 
-83 QTFIDAMKIAG
+83 
-94 FNVKSEVIWDKV
+94 
-106 YHGMG
+106 G
-111 DTKAAFAPSHEN
+111 DTVTGTAQWQSAAH
-123 IVFAVKGKYSFPGS
+123 
-137 RPKDLVTFP
+137 
-146 KINSSKM
+146 
-153 VHPTEKPV
+153 
-161 GLLANLISS
+161 
-170 VTKPGDLILDP
+170 

-223 KDFREK
+223 KAFREK
-229 VAAIWDDARVSGFL
+229 VAAIWDDPRVSGFL

-317 VRACIMQIFLL
+317 VRACIIQIFLL

-394 LRTALCFVAANLSAT
+394 LRAALCFVAANLSAT

-563 ILTSDGE
+563 ILTSGGE

>member
-1 MIIQENT
+1 M
-8 IIHGDSL
+8 
-15 TVLRQMEPESVDAI
+15 
-29 ITDPPYGIN
+29 
-38 YVSQTASIKN
+38 
-48 DKSPFIWFLY
+48 
-58 DAFRVLKSGEAGRGG
+58 RVLATIGFSFSAGVFLAALLPWTGWQLYAAGGVLLLALAWLFAARKQKYFRRGLLILLPLAVSLAYFAGYDHLVRQPIEDRCGAASDFTATVCDWPQATERGARVTVELEGYHRARAVLYGEAELLAARP
-73 LICFTRWDVE
+73 
-83 QTFIDAMKIAG
+83 
-94 FNVKSEVIWDKV
+94 
-106 YHGMG
+106 G
-111 DTKAAFAPSHEN
+111 DTVTGTAQWQSAAH
-123 IVFAVKGKYSFPGS
+123 
-137 RPKDLVTFP
+137 
-146 KINSSKM
+146 
-153 VHPTEKPV
+153 
-161 GLLANLISS
+161 
-170 VTKPGDLILDP
+170 

-223 KDFREK
+223 KAFREK
-229 VAAIWDDARVSGFL
+229 VATIWDDARVSGFL

-451 TVLLGFVWLP
+451 TALLGFVWLP

-563 ILTSDGE
+563 ILTSGGE

>member
-1 MIIQENT
+1 M
-8 IIHGDSL
+8 
-15 TVLRQMEPESVDAI
+15 
-29 ITDPPYGIN
+29 
-38 YVSQTASIKN
+38 
-48 DKSPFIWFLY
+48 
-58 DAFRVLKSGEAGRGG
+58 RVLATIGFFFSAGVFLAALLPWNGWQLYAAGGVLLLALAWLFAARRQKYFRRGLLILLPLAVSLAYFAGYDHLVRQPIEDRCGAASDFTATVCDWPQATERGARVTVELEGYHRARAVLYGEAELLAARP
-73 LICFTRWDVE
+73 
-83 QTFIDAMKIAG
+83 
-94 FNVKSEVIWDKV
+94 
-106 YHGMG
+106 G
-111 DTKAAFAPSHEN
+111 DTVTGTAQWQS
-123 IVFAVKGKYSFPGS
+123 AVHF
-137 RPKDLVTFP
+137 
-146 KINSSKM
+146 N
-153 VHPTEKPV
+153 
-161 GLLANLISS
+161 
-170 VTKPGDLILDP
+170 
-181 FDSDDVTH
+181 SDDVTH

-223 KDFREK
+223 KAFREK
-229 VAAIWDDARVSGFL
+229 VAAIWDDPRVSGFL

-347 LVILLCNPFAAA
+347 LLILLCNPFAAA

-563 ILTSDGE
+563 ILTSGGE

>member
-1 MIIQENT
+1 M
-8 IIHGDSL
+8 
-15 TVLRQMEPESVDAI
+15 
-29 ITDPPYGIN
+29 
-38 YVSQTASIKN
+38 
-48 DKSPFIWFLY
+48 
-58 DAFRVLKSGEAGRGG
+58 RVLATIGFSFSAGVFLAALLPWNGWQLYAAGGVLLLALAWLFAARKQKYFRRGLLILLPLAVSLAYFAGYDHLVRQPIEDRCGAASDFAATVCDWPQATERGARVTVELEGYHRARAVLYGEAELLAARP
-73 LICFTRWDVE
+73 
-83 QTFIDAMKIAG
+83 
-94 FNVKSEVIWDKV
+94 
-106 YHGMG
+106 G
-111 DTKAAFAPSHEN
+111 DTVTGTAQWQSAAH
-123 IVFAVKGKYSFPGS
+123 
-137 RPKDLVTFP
+137 
-146 KINSSKM
+146 
-153 VHPTEKPV
+153 
-161 GLLANLISS
+161 
-170 VTKPGDLILDP
+170 

-194 VYALLYGREDVRLS
+194 VYALLYGREDVCLS

-223 KDFREK
+223 KAFREK
-229 VAAIWDDARVSGFL
+229 VAAIWDDPRVSGFL

-451 TVLLGFVWLP
+451 TALLGFVWLP
-461 LASLLGWISWA
+461 LASLLGWISWV

-493 FTNPYLIYWLLFLY
+493 FTNPYLVYWLLFLY

-563 ILTSDGE
+563 ILTSGGE

-614 NGLYEVLRRIPVQ
+614 NGMYEVLRRIPVQ